1 MKLAWKAPLHLLK
14 NVNFLTGF
22 LSRGKLTGHDV
33 DLLITHPDEGKEVG
47 LMPKVVSWL
56 QSKVNSGIV
65 TVSNIRKMLVWTHFH
80 STEVEIVFF
89 CPSRV
94 CCCTRKPQ

>member
-1 MKLAWKAPLHLLK
+1 MLK

-56 QSKVNSGIV
+56 QSKVNSRSV
-65 TVSNIRKMLVWTHFH
+65 TVSNIRNANASERCWFALILTPLKL
-80 STEVEIVFF
+80 
-89 CPSRV
+89 
-94 CCCTRKPQ
+94 K